1 MVIRVKSL
9 LQVLI
14 SDLPVA
20 VFVVQVKG
28 HLVARVRELVL
39 VVYFKREVQ
48 ELLEVHV
55 KSAFL
60 ATPHKL
66 KNAHTE
72 ELGLLPE
79 QVARIVDYRMV
90 CDHDVLWY
98 SVVCK
103 LHEQLVHAVEE
114 GLLSARLH
122 NVAQAVLLLAA
133 RQVTAKRVE
142 GAQMHN

>member
-1 MVIRVKSL
+1 M
-9 LQVLI
+9 
-14 SDLPVA
+14 
-20 VFVVQVKG
+20 
-28 HLVARVRELVL
+28 
-39 VVYFKREVQ
+39 
-48 ELLEVHV
+48 

-66 KNAHTE
+66 EDAHTE

-79 QVARIVDYRMV
+79 QVARIVDHRVV
-90 CDHDVLWY
+90 CDHNVLWY
-98 SVVCK
+98 SMVGK

-114 GLLSARLH
+114 GLLYARFH

-142 GAQMHN
+142 CAQVHN